1 MDRLITTIVT
11 VVVAISIIGSIWVVL
26 NLLADQA
33 KTDWARFLGL
43 SGALLAGGG
52 FALLRGNLSIKALL
66 VDEDLVYL
74 GGGGG
79 FFGRIEWSVVGALIW
94 GLGMFAIGSLQSRG
108 LRLVVGTAIGA
119 LTGFLLSEN
128 LQVWHRPNY
137 EPAAVILWIV
147 VGAVAVAGLSA
158 ILQRGRFDEPSQLV
172 PPLLTGAFLG
182 AVVGFWLAAPWH
194 TTLGSTP
201 ENDVLVAAIVPLVLL
216 GLRIGWNGT
225 PTPGQISLLDNR
237 LRAAL
242 FLGPAVIFLSAA
254 LVIPAIR
261 TIILSFYNRDSSEF
275 VGFDNYQELWSDSDS
290 FDFSNW
296 RSLFTSDLYTL
307 GLFLVGAGLLI
318 ALVAHSRRNRVNL
331 LDGGTKS
338 VALLGLAVLLFVGS
352 AWSIIVSSESA
363 SQFTSVYWLVP
374 VAVLALLLGVST
386 LSIVG
391 KIPQLDVLERTGA
404 SSAALLAGLF
414 LFAYAVLSVV
424 RGTFF
429 NNIWWV
435 ITVTILSVSLGL
447 TIAVLAEKADRS
459 ETVAKSLIF
468 MPMAVSFV
476 GASIVWRL
484 QYQPRL
490 PATEPQTGVIN
501 AVWVQIGELSHAGWP
516 RVLALLVLAGLLIV
530 LGMGAW
536 RKHQVSKSIAAPA
549 AGILVFGYLFYQLAR
564 RSLGGFVLDANGD
577 YGGPDVIRFLNEAPF
592 NNVFMMI
599 ILIWIQTG
607 FAMVILSAAIKGVP
621 SEFLE
626 AARVDGATDSQT
638 FFQITF
644 PQILPTVGV
653 VTTTLIV
660 LVTKVFDIV
669 AVTTGGNFGT
679 NVLANDMFEV
689 SFSFFNTGLGAAISV
704 FILLSVAPVMFLN
717 VRRMQ
722 SERRLNR

>member
-33 KTDWARFLGL
+33 KTHWARFLGL

-94 GLGMFAIGSLQSRG
+94 GFGMFAIASLQSRA
-108 LRLVVGTAIGA
+108 LRLAVGTALGA
-119 LTGFLLSEN
+119 LTGFLIAEN
-128 LQVWHRPNY
+128 LQVWHRPDY
-137 EPAAVILWIV
+137 APATVILWIV
-147 VGAVAVAGLSA
+147 VGVVSAGGISA
-158 ILQRGRFDEPSQLV
+158 ILRRGRFDRPIQLV
-172 PPLLTGAFLG
+172 PPILTGAFLG

-225 PTPGQISLLDNR
+225 PTPAQVSLLDNR
-237 LRAAL
+237 LRAGL
-242 FLGPAVIFLSAA
+242 FLGPAVLFLSAA

-261 TIILSFYNRDSSEF
+261 TIGLSFYNRDSSEF
-275 VGFDNYQELWSDSDS
+275 VGFDNYQDLWNDTDS
-290 FDFSNW
+290 FDFTNW
-296 RSLFTSDLYTL
+296 RSLFTSDLYTI

-318 ALVAHSRRNRVNL
+318 GLVAHSRRNRVNL
-331 LDGGTKS
+331 LEGGNKS
-338 VALLGLAVLLFVGS
+338 VVLLGLAVLLFLGS

-363 SQFTSVYWLVP
+363 SQFTEIYWLVP
-374 VAVLALLLGVST
+374 VVVLALLLGVST
-386 LSIVG
+386 LSAVG
-391 KIPQLDVLERTGA
+391 KIPQLDALERTGA
-404 SSAALLAGLF
+404 SLGAVLAGLF
-414 LFAYAVLSVV
+414 LFAFAVLSVV

-435 ITVTILSVSLGL
+435 ITVTTLSVSLGL
-447 TIAVLAEKADRS
+447 TIAVLAERAGRS
-459 ETVAKSLIF
+459 ESIAKSLIF

-490 PATEPQTGVIN
+490 PATETQTGVLN
-501 AVWVQIGELSHAGWP
+501 AMWVQLGELSHSGWP
-516 RVLALLVLAGLLIV
+516 RALVLLILLGLLGS
-530 LGMGAW
+530 LGLRAW
-536 RKHQVSKSIAAPA
+536 RQHQVSKSIAPQA
-549 AGILVFGYLFYQLAR
+549 AGILVFGYLFYQIAR

-577 YGGPDVIRFLNEAPF
+577 YAGPDVIRFLNEAPF

-607 FAMVILSAAIKGVP
+607 FAMVIFSAAIKAVP
-621 SEFLE
+621 TEFIE
-626 AARVDGATDSQT
+626 AARVDGASDSQT
-638 FFQITF
+638 FFQVTF

-689 SFSFFNTGLGAAISV
+689 SFSFFNTGLGATISV

-722 SERRLNR
+722 RERRLNR